1 MYGEFLR
8 DNTVTSYELPVEPP
22 EAEKRQLQNR
32 KSLAKLKIV
41 LKGFAMGFVLAIPRY
56 GFGAD
61 GMSLDYLEDEEIKKD
76 IEKKRIKFPKLV
88 DSINRSFADINEIVL
103 AFKLYDYDENLRSKN
118 KHYFFIA
125 TMDGFFF
132 FVRKKIAF
140 VEYDS
145 INSVRQDSNGVII
158 SARKVV
164 SDLL

>member
-32 KSLAKLKIV
+32 MSLAKLKIV

-76 IEKKRIKFPKLV
+76 IEKKKYSQFSR
-88 DSINRSFADINEIVL
+88 
-103 AFKLYDYDENLRSKN
+103 
-118 KHYFFIA
+118 
-125 TMDGFFF
+125 
-132 FVRKKIAF
+132 
-140 VEYDS
+140 
-145 INSVRQDSNGVII
+145 
-158 SARKVV
+158 
-164 SDLL
+164 